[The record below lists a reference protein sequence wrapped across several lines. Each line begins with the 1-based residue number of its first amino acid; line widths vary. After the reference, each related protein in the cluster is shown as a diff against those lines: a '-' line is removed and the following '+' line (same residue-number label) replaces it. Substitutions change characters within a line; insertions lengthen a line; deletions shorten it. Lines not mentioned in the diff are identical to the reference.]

1 LNSQDHAADL
11 SAALGNR
18 TARIAVL
25 GLGYAGLPLAAIIVR
40 TGFPVI
46 GYDIDAGKVDRLR
59 AGRSYLGHVSD
70 ERIAELMSTAL
81 FEPTTDEARLS
92 DCRVFLLCMPTP
104 LTDRRE
110 PDLSAVIAAT
120 RTVARHLRAG
130 SLVILEST
138 TYPGTTRNVVQ
149 PILKET
155 GLVCGRDFFLAF
167 SPEREDPGNAA
178 HPTETI
184 PRVVGGVDETSGRLA
199 GVLFATAVSRVVPVS
214 SAEAAETCKLLENT
228 YRAVNI
234 ALVNELKLLCEKM
247 GTDVW
252 EVIAAAKTKPFGFQA
267 FYPGPGWGGHCIPID
282 PFYLAWVCRQHGVPA
297 RFVELAGEVNA
308 SMPRHVVA
316 RLTAAL
322 AAGGTA
328 LSGSRIL
335 LLGMAYKRDVDDAR
349 ESPGLVLAE
358 LLSKAGAD
366 VAYHDPHVP
375 AVHDERHGVNLASLP
390 LTDTLLRESAAVV
403 IVADHSVFDWEW
415 IVANSRLVIDTRNA
429 TLIVRQGR
437 ERIVPA

>member
-1 LNSQDHAADL
+1 MSPSSHAADL
-11 SAALGNR
+11 SAAFADR
-18 TARIAVL
+18 SARIAVL
-25 GLGYAGLPLAAIIVR
+25 GLGYAGLPLAAIFVR
-40 TGFPVI
+40 AGFPVI
-46 GYDIDAGKVDRLR
+46 GYDIDAAKIDRLR
-59 AGRSYLGHVSD
+59 TGRSYLGHLAD
-70 ERIAELMSTAL
+70 DRIVDLMSTGR
-81 FEPTTDEARLS
+81 FEPSTDETRLTGA
-92 DCRVFLLCMPTP
+92 RVFILCMPTP
-104 LTDRRE
+104 LNERRE
-110 PDLSAVIAAT
+110 PDLSAVITAT
-120 RTVARHLRAG
+120 RAVARHLSAA

-138 TYPGTTRNVVQ
+138 TYPGTTRNVVR
-149 PILKET
+149 PILEET
-155 GLVCGRDFFLAF
+155 GLVCGQDFFLAF

-184 PRVVGGVDETSGRLA
+184 PRVVGGVDDTSGRLA

-316 RLTAAL
+316 RLTSAL
-322 AAGGTA
+322 AAGGTTV
-328 LSGSRIL
+328 SGSRIL

-358 LLSKAGAD
+358 LLRKAGAD

-375 AVHDERHGVNLASLP
+375 AVHDERHGVNLTSRP
-390 LTDTLLRESAAVV
+390 LTEELLRESAAVV
-403 IVADHSVFDWEW
+403 IVTDHSAFDWDW
-415 IVANSRLVIDTRNA
+415 IVGNARLVIDTRNA
-429 TLIVRQGR
+429 TLNVRQGR
-437 ERIVPA
+437 ERIVTA